1 VRSAA
6 PLRQLRGASCGLHVF
21 ISNPQLLFDLQASL
35 RRAGC
40 VAEQRR
46 SHELEVYIPDAPGK
60 EQARRELDAYLAT
73 WQTVNPGIEA
83 YIVESPGEEA
93 IG

>member
-1 VRSAA
+1 
-6 PLRQLRGASCGLHVF
+6 LHVF
-21 ISNPQLLFDLQASL
+21 ISHPQLLFDLQAAL

-46 SHELEVYIPDAPGK
+46 SHELEVYIPDAPSDG
-60 EQARRELDAYLAT
+60 QARRELDAYLAT
-73 WQTVNPGIEA
+73 WQSTHPGVEA
-83 YIVESPGEEA
+83 YIVETPGEEEA